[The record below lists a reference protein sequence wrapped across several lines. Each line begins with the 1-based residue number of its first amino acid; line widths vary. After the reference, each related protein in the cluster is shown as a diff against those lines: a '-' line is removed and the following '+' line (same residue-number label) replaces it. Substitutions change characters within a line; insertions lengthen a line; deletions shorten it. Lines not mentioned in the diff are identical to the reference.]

1 MTRIAPALSIVVPA
15 GPGDEAW
22 RALLP
27 VLIRNCAAARLDAQ
41 MLLVVPADT
50 PSPRAV
56 PATIDVVRAPVGR
69 ASQLNAGAQAAAGAW
84 LWFVH
89 ADSVLDARA
98 LDAVARCVERDRDE
112 LAYLD
117 LRFDDDGPALV
128 ALNTL
133 GAWLRSRVLR
143 LPFGDQALL
152 VPRRVFD
159 RLGGFAAVAGE
170 DHAFVWAA
178 RRAGVPLRPLG
189 ATVRTSARRYAAHGW
204 LATTARHLVLTVQ
217 QAWRYSRTRGP
228 A

>member
-1 MTRIAPALSIVVPA
+1 VTRIVPALSIVVPA

-27 VLIRNCAAARLDAQ
+27 ALVRDCTAARLGAQ
-41 MLLVVPADT
+41 VLLVLPTDA
-50 PSPRAV
+50 PSPHAV
-56 PATIDVVRAPVGR
+56 PATVDVVHAPVGR
-69 ASQLNAGAQAAAGAW
+69 ASQLNAGAQAAVGAW

-98 LDAVARCVERDRDE
+98 IEAVARCVGRDRDE

-117 LRFDDDGPALV
+117 LRFDRDGPALV

-159 RLGGFAAVAGE
+159 RLGGFAPVAGE

-204 LATTARHLVLTVQ
+204 LATTARHLVLTAQ
-217 QAWRYSRTRGP
+217 QAWRYSRMRGS